1 MGAAMQCARHIP
13 MTILPALVLLN
24 GDLNG
29 EAEFAFGDLDSVALA
44 RLRLAARAIVGRSV

>member
-1 MGAAMQCARHIP
+1 MGAAMQCARNIP